1 MGDYRDDDKEREREP
16 EPDRLVTSA
25 RVGAAVAMVTIIVA
39 VSLLDVF
46 LVDYEVQPVTLGILM
61 AGLLTLLGLEA
72 RDIWRGR

>member
-1 MGDYRDDDKEREREP
+1 MGDYRDDDREREREP
-16 EPDRLVTSA
+16 GPDRLVTSA

-61 AGLLTLLGLEA
+61 AGLLGLEA